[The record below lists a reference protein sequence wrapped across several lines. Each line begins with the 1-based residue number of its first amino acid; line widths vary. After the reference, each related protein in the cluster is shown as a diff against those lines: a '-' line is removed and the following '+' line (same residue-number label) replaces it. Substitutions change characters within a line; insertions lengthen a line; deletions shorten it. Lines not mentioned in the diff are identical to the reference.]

1 LIPLSEQFSQIPHA
15 IRNAGFH
22 GWRDANRA
30 VNAAEVVIGEVQA
43 VGGLEVFPPLTERV
57 RQPGET
63 AHLRVNG
70 EILTPGVAAIPDK
83 FSPGRN
89 ILKESANLSALRAS
103 NSG

>member
-1 LIPLSEQFSQIPHA
+1 
-15 IRNAGFH
+15 
-22 GWRDANRA
+22 
-30 VNAAEVVIGEVQA
+30 
-43 VGGLEVFPPLTERV
+43 
-57 RQPGET
+57 
-63 AHLRVNG
+63 VNG